1 MQYKQNLH
9 THTSFCD
16 GKDTPE
22 EMIKKAIELGF
33 NSIGF
38 SGHAPMYYSEK
49 YNFNN
54 TDQYVQEIYRL
65 KNVYKG
71 IIDIYCG
78 LEYDIYCGL
87 DTSKFEYLIGSVH
100 YLKKDEKFIPFDRS
114 AQFVQDVI
122 DQNFGGDGLKFA
134 RTYYEQVIKLPEYGK
149 FDIVGHFD
157 IITKNIEIANLF
169 DVNSPKYKE
178 YAIDALRELSKKID
192 IFEVNSGAMARGY
205 RTKPYPQEFL
215 LREMKALDCKI
226 VISSD
231 CHDKNYLDCGFDM
244 MQEYVKFCGFKYM
257 TVLKDGVFTQIKL

>member
-65 KNVYKG
+65 KNAYKG

-149 FDIVGHFD
+149 FDIGYIQQDFSVD
-157 IITKNIEIANLF
+157 QTSRITKMMT
-169 DVNSPKYKE
+169 D
-178 YAIDALRELSKKID
+178 RQRLSSND
-192 IFEVNSGAMARGY
+192 EA
-205 RTKPYPQEFL
+205 
-215 LREMKALDCKI
+215 ALDSLITSLIKENAKAED
-226 VISSD
+226 SD
-231 CHDKNYLDCGFDM
+231 SFDDILNAIKNKKQGN
-244 MQEYVKFCGFKYM
+244 
-257 TVLKDGVFTQIKL
+257 